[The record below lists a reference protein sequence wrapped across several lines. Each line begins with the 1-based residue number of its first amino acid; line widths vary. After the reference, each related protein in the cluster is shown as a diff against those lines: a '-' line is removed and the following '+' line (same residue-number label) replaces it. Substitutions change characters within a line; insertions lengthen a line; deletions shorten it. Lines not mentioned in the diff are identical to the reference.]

1 MTKEQKKVFGWKQA
15 IRQAIE
21 RMRAVGLIEMSDNRF
36 LIIFDR
42 ELTDENEKSIAETLG
57 LKFKDTGFAYTFNA
71 ETKIKPFNV
80 FKNAEVIAIYDNMII
95 YDKKIEE
102 NLLSGLK
109 DLQFSF
115 KTQIYIFETK
125 YRG

>member
-15 IRQAIE
+15 IRQDIE

-42 ELTDENEKSIAETLG
+42 ELTDENEKFIAETLG

-71 ETKIKPFNV
+71 ETKIKPFNA